1 MVDDP
6 NVDDFI
12 ANIPRREIVLRTAQ
26 DHSDHGTRVQEFE
39 PALIQSLRD
48 TSPENPVLEI
58 GNRDGGSALWIM
70 WNLYEDAERRK
81 LITVDV
87 NAQPTL
93 IAEWAT
99 KLEIPTEHHKM
110 SQEDFIKGLLYLPN
124 SEITTARC
132 YAFVYL
138 DADHGEATVTR
149 DLRILANYVCKGGI
163 IAVDDVESWKEL
175 PVIDGLERIEFKVDE
190 GNQVSPVHGHH
201 IAFWV
206 KK

>member
-1 MVDDP
+1 MTEYS
-6 NVDDFI
+6 F
-12 ANIPRREIVLRTAQ
+12 EEVLKVAQ

-39 PALIQSLRD
+39 PALIQALRD
-48 TSPENPVLEI
+48 TSPKNPVLEI

-70 WNLYEDAERRK
+70 WNIYEEAEQRK

-87 NAQPTL
+87 NDQPTL

-99 KLEIPTEHHKM
+99 KLGLPVVEHHRM
-110 SQEDFIKGLLYLPN
+110 AQEDFVKGLVWLPV
-124 SEITTARC
+124 SDIPTARC
-132 YAFVYL
+132 YGFVYL

-149 DLRILANYVCKGGI
+149 DMRILANYVCKGGI

-175 PVIDGLERIEFKVDE
+175 PVVEGLERIEFNVDE
-190 GNQVSPVHGHH
+190 GNQSSPIHGHH